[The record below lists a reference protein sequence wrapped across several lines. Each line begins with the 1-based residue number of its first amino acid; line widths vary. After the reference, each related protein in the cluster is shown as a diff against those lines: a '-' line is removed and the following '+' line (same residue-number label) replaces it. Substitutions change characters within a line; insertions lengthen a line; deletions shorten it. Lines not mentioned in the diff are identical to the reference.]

1 LSSPDFYFGGKM
13 TAISSLRM
21 ARLQKGLT
29 LDDLFLRSKGKLSP
43 ARLSR
48 IERGL
53 CSASPEETASLVK
66 ILGVEEK
73 TVANGVCATGELELS
88 QVQTTAEV

>member
-1 LSSPDFYFGGKM
+1 M
-13 TAISSLRM
+13 TAISLLRM

-53 CSASPEETASLVK
+53 CTASHEESVLLVK
-66 ILGVEEK
+66 LLGVEEQ
-73 TVANGVCATGELELS
+73 TVADSGARAATALEQS
-88 QVQTTAEV
+88 AAMV

>member
-1 LSSPDFYFGGKM
+1 M

-53 CSASPEETASLVK
+53 RSASPEETASLVK
-66 ILGVEEK
+66 ILGVEEE
-73 TVANGVCATGELELS
+73 TIANCCARAASDLELS
-88 QVQTTAEV
+88 SAQTTAEVL